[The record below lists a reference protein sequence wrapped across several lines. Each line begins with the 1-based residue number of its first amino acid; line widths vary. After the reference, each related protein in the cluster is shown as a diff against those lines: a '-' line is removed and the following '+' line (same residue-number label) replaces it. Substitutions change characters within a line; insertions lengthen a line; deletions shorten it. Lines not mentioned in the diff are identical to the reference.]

1 MARVLEN
8 SVDEKINSLLDKL
21 VDPKTKSKEYA
32 QVMYALGN
40 ELGLLL
46 LQKIDAS
53 KDKIALASTVED
65 ADFLGKGIIDVLE
78 QNGKKVLLTVFW
90 NKRFKPNEE
99 NNITVAPIIKEFH
112 DEGYRNVDTLIIIK
126 SIISNSCVVRTN
138 LTKLIEEVNSG
149 QIFIAAPVLLRGAIN
164 NLEGE
169 FDDEIV
175 KRFDY
180 LYFAEDD
187 KKNKDGFVDPGIGG
201 DVYKRL
207 GFESQNKKNRFI
219 PQIVRERRYNQLK
232 IN

>member
-21 VDPKTKSKEYA
+21 VDPKTESEEYA
-32 QVMYALGN
+32 RVMYMLGN
-40 ELGLLL
+40 ELGYLL

-53 KDKIALASTVED
+53 CYKIALASTVED
-65 ADFLGKGIIDVLE
+65 ADFLGKGIIDILE
-78 QNGKKVLLTVFW
+78 KNGKKVLLTVFW

-99 NNITVAPIIKEFH
+99 NDIAVAPIIKEFH

-138 LTKLIEEVNSG
+138 LTKLIEEANVG
-149 QIFIAAPVLLRGAIN
+149 QIFIVAPVLLRGAIK
-164 NLEGE
+164 NLECE

-187 KKNKDGFVDPGIGG
+187 KKNKEGFVDPGIGG

-207 GFESQNKKNRFI
+207 GFESQYKKNRFI
-219 PQIVRERRYNQLK
+219 PEIVRGRRYNQL
-232 IN
+232 